1 MKLLGFVLLGTTCL
15 LGFLKHENVSLWSAG
30 IGVALAAGLFMM
42 LMSFKTEAPVVEQ
55 ANPSQ
60 SRFDELKTQASQ
72 TIESLN
78 REVQKME
85 QRLVRADERCLS
97 YQKLV
102 EVHQTEIDKLK
113 LESGQLG
120 QHLIEK
126 DRKIAELQ
134 LARIEPDLFDAEKR
148 QTESSYRELKKK
160 FDEKSQALEQ
170 ARIRLFRLESEVL
183 ALQKER
189 DEQARM
195 VNPAE
200 ATLIQQ
206 LQQTEEEKKKLET
219 ELVSLQQIVSELSL
233 IKNTKTSRKKTTSSA
248 TEVDTDLLGL

>member
-1 MKLLGFVLLGTTCL
+1 MKLLGFVLLGATCL
-15 LGFLKHENVSLWSAG
+15 LVFLKYENVSLWSAG
-30 IGVALAAGLFMM
+30 IGIALAAGLF
-42 LMSFKTEAPVVEQ
+42 LLLLKSEAPVVEQ
-55 ANPSQ
+55 ANPLQ
-60 SRFDELKTQASQ
+60 SHFDELKTQSTQ

-78 REVQKME
+78 REVQKMQ

-102 EVHQTEIDKLK
+102 DVHQTEIDKLK

-148 QTESSYRELKKK
+148 QTESSYRELKKQ
-160 FDEKSQALEQ
+160 FDEKSQALDQ
-170 ARIRLFRLESEVL
+170 ARIRLFHVESELL
-183 ALQKER
+183 AFQKER
-189 DEQARM
+189 EEQTRIL
-195 VNPAE
+195 NPAE

-233 IKNTKTSRKKTTSSA
+233 LKNSKNSRKKTASSPEGNA
-248 TEVDTDLLGL
+248 DLLGL

>member
-1 MKLLGFVLLGTTCL
+1 MKLLGYVLLGATCL
-15 LGFLKHENVSLWSAG
+15 LVFLKYEHVSLWSAG
-30 IGVALAAGLFMM
+30 IGTALAAGLF
-42 LMSFKTEAPVVEQ
+42 LVLLKSEAPVVEQ
-55 ANPSQ
+55 ANPLQ
-60 SRFDELKTQASQ
+60 NRFDELKTQSTQ

-78 REVQKME
+78 REVQKMQ

-102 EVHQTEIDKLK
+102 DVHQTEIDKLK

-120 QHLIEK
+120 QHFIEK

-148 QTESSYRELKKK
+148 QTESSYRELKKQ
-160 FDEKSQALEQ
+160 FDEKSQSLDQ
-170 ARIRLFRLESEVL
+170 ARIRLFRVESELL
-183 ALQKER
+183 AFQKER
-189 DEQARM
+189 EEQGRIL
-195 VNPAE
+195 NPAE

-233 IKNTKTSRKKTTSSA
+233 LKNTKTSRKKTSSSP
-248 TEVDTDLLGL
+248 EGNSDLLGL